1 MTTASLTPAFSFDV
15 DQTRPKKRPRPE
27 SPPHVPRLAR
37 LLALALKLEGLVRDG
52 TVRDY
57 ATLARLGH
65 VSRARLS
72 QMMNLLVLAPDIQEE
87 ILFLSSARS
96 ARDAITLRHLQP
108 IARVPCWTK
117 QRRLWHQLKRPWV
130 RSASAAEVTLHS
142 PLRRKPEVFVSPNDH
157 PG

>member
-1 MTTASLTPAFSFDV
+1 M
-15 DQTRPKKRPRPE
+15 
-27 SPPHVPRLAR
+27 
-37 LLALALKLEGLVRDG
+37 RDG

-72 QMMNLLVLAPDIQEE
+72 QLMNLLVLAPDIQEE

-108 IARVPCWTK
+108 IALIPFWAK
-117 QRRLWHQLKRPWV
+117 QRRLWHQLKRQLV
-130 RSASAAEVTLHS
+130 RNAPAQ
-142 PLRRKPEVFVSPNDH
+142 RQ
-157 PG
+157 